1 MRGGGAVRLHHRIR
15 ATSGM
20 VTAEFAV
27 GILAVIPIVLSL
39 TLLVAAAAVQ
49 VQVLE
54 AARTGARMLAR
65 GDSEEDVRA
74 QVIDS
79 APGAQVQIDEVD
91 ENAVVSV
98 SRPMGGMG
106 VLPEFTIEATARTP
120 AERR

>member
-1 MRGGGAVRLHHRIR
+1 MRGGGAVLLHHRIR
-15 ATSGM
+15 ASSGM

-27 GILAVIPIVLSL
+27 GILAVIPVVLSL

-65 GDSEEDVRA
+65 GDAQDAVRA
-74 QVIDS
+74 QVMGA
-79 APGAQVQIDEVD
+79 APGAQVQISEVD
-91 ENAVVSV
+91 ENAEVIVT
-98 SRPMGGMG
+98 RPMGGLG
-106 VLPEFTIEATARTP
+106 VLPEFTISASARTP